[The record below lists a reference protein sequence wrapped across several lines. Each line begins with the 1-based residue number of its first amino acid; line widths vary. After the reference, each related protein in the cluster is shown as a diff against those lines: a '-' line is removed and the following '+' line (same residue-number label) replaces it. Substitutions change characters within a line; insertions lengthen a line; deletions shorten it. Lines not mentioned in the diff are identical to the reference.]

1 MRQSLLEVEEANSI
15 AIRLARSYSTK
26 QNIALCGY
34 HGWHDWYLASNFGSK
49 KFVKTLMPNVSTVGV
64 SKKLKNTTF
73 TFKYNDFDKLRYLV
87 NNKKIGIVIMEV
99 YRNIEPK
106 NNF

>member
-1 MRQSLLEVEEANSI
+1 
-15 AIRLARSYSTK
+15 
-26 QNIALCGY
+26 
-34 HGWHDWYLASNFGSK
+34 
-49 KFVKTLMPNVSTVGV
+49 MPNVSTVGV
-64 SKKLKNTTF
+64 SKKIKNTTF